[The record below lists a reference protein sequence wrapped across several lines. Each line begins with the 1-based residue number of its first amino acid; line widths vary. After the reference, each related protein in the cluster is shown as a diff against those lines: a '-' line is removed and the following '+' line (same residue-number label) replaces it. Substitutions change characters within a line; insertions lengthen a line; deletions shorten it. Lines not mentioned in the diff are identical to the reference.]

1 MFGMK
6 VCISPP
12 GNEENRIRRC
22 SSLTWACE
30 QQCTITTTNLN
41 SNSGLN
47 STATQPVPIWFVWDW
62 DHNYRALLDVLGAPA
77 CSFIE
82 SFSFT
87 LEDPSVWQPF
97 PVSTFLAPTFVSQH
111 WIPEGRTSALL
122 TTVADPFLVSVCWI
136 CHAED
141 AKIDVQALLLPN
153 PNTTLLEQNL
163 VIDS

>member
-30 QQCTITTTNLN
+30 QQCTITTTNSN

-111 WIPEGRTSALL
+111 WIQKFPWRKDFST
-122 TTVADPFLVSVCWI
+122 ADYRCRSFLGLCMLDLSC
-136 CHAED
+136 
-141 AKIDVQALLLPN
+141 
-153 PNTTLLEQNL
+153 
-163 VIDS
+163 